1 MKNSLLVFLFS
12 IVCTIGFAEQNH
24 VLIPTDSST
33 VYDFPEKMAKFP
45 GEADAFDAYLRKN
58 MVYPPKLKAAG
69 IQGKV
74 YVQFIV
80 EKDGS
85 ITNVKVRR
93 TSNVVELDNE
103 AVRLI
108 KAMPKWIPGSIKGKP
123 VRVNQT
129 VPITFSL

>member
-1 MKNSLLVFLFS
+1 M
-12 IVCTIGFAEQNH
+12 I
-24 VLIPTDSST
+24 
-33 VYDFPEKMAKFP
+33 
-45 GEADAFDAYLRKN
+45 
-58 MVYPPKLKAAG
+58 YPPKLKAAG

-80 EKDGS
+80 ERDGS

-108 KAMPKWIPGSIKGKP
+108 KNMPKWIPGSIKGKA